1 MTNSN
6 SDVSPS
12 PSSPLP
18 SPELQAKL
26 KGANL
31 AFGHAKK
38 AILSAYHQALTEGFL
53 PVQAKE
59 LLFAK
64 IKAVSQRTIYLY
76 LPDEAKDKEKQRIAK
91 SPLQNWQRHNRKEK
105 SNGE

>member
-26 KGANL
+26 KATNL

-38 AILSAYHQALTEGFL
+38 AILSLPSALTEGFL

-76 LPDEAKDKEKQRIAK
+76 LPDEAKDKEKQKIAK
-91 SPLQNWQRHNRKEK
+91 SPLQNSQRHNRKEK